1 MSLDQAL
8 NIDDH
13 YSDLLEDFFD
23 VRNKWETFG
32 LRLGLTDATLESFQG
47 DDEEKFRMVLKAL
60 LRGNRR
66 DPCTPITLSRML
78 SALKSPTV
86 GLTQLAEDL
95 ERKYTSESGEDYT
108 NYRIANYII
117 IAVTG
122 NNLCACIDVL
132 L

>member
-47 DDEEKFRMVLKAL
+47 DDEEKFRMVLKTPSREQTRFTHSHHPLPHAE
-60 LRGNRR
+60 
-66 DPCTPITLSRML
+66 CTEIKGSWSHT
-78 SALKSPTV
+78 A
-86 GLTQLAEDL
+86 G
-95 ERKYTSESGEDYT
+95 
-108 NYRIANYII
+108 
-117 IAVTG
+117 
-122 NNLCACIDVL
+122 
-132 L
+132 